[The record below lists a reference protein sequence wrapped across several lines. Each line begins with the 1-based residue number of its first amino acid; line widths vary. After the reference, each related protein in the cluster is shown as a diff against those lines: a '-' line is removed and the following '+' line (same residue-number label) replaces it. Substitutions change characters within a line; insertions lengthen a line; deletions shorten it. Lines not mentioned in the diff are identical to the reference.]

1 MWDAKVSPWTS
12 EWLLLALLGLQVE
25 SVLGLDVVQV
35 ENIED
40 LVVRAEGVLLDD
52 SLSLVD

>member
-1 MWDAKVSPWTS
+1 MWDAKVSPWTG